1 MPGYTI
7 EGLDNLLEILLE
19 KINNIISQM
28 ERIDQSSSEEYYI
41 LGENF
46 DRYMEDYVNLLDQRM
61 NLYARIRDRNN
72 AGQN

>member
-7 EGLDNLLEILLE
+7 EGSDNLLEILLE

-46 DRYMEDYVNLLDQRM
+46 DIYMEDYVNLLNQRM